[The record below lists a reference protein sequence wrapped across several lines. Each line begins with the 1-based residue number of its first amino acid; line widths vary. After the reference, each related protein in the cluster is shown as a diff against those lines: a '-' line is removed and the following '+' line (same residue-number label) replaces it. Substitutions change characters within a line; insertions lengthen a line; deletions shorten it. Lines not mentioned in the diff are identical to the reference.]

1 MKGPVVLY
9 VRNACGAATRATFAG
24 LVVALLVVGCK
35 DKGAPAMS
43 EACKG
48 AKQEGPLA
56 WFADNYE
63 AALACAKQKNVPL
76 VVDLWAP
83 WCHTCLSMQSTV
95 FHDPAMKPMA
105 SRFVFAA
112 IDTDREVS
120 AKAVAKLP
128 LSAWP
133 TFYVV
138 SPDDGSVLARFAGG
152 ASVTQFTA
160 FLEAGAAARTAVDGA
175 AKHLLAAERALA
187 AKDLATAET
196 ELTAALAA
204 APPTWVRRPDALVS
218 LIHTKRKRNDIAGCF
233 ALGEKSL
240 DETGNAA
247 SATDFAGIAL
257 DCASDRFTEEPEKV
271 PVFRER
277 VIDRLQKLLADTTA
291 PLSADDRS
299 DAMAYLREVLVTVG
313 RRPESINVAEKQR
326 LLLEDAI
333 AKAPNPT
340 AASTFN
346 YQLADVYITLGRPL
360 EAVPAL
366 EKSAKA
372 LPSEYDPP
380 ARLGWV
386 YLEAGKLDEATV
398 WTDRALKLVYGPR
411 KARVLAQRANIEKK
425 RGDLAAE
432 KKYRGEIVA
441 LWTNMP
447 ADMANPD
454 ALAKAKADLAALDA
468 PPAPSAPN

>member
-1 MKGPVVLY
+1 MKGLV
-9 VRNACGAATRATFAG
+9 FA
-24 LVVALLVVGCK
+24 ALLLVACK
-35 DKGAPAMS
+35 GKAAESGSA
-43 EACKG
+43 ACKG

-56 WFADNYE
+56 WVENDYDG
-63 AALACAKQKNVPL
+63 ALACAKAKNLPL
-76 VVDLWAP
+76 VIDLWAP

-95 FHDPAMKPMA
+95 FRDPAMVPMA
-105 SRFVFAA
+105 TRFVFAA
-112 IDTDREVS
+112 IDTDREAN

-138 SPDDGSVLARFAGG
+138 APEDGSVLARFAGG
-152 ASVTQFTA
+152 ASVAQFTA

-196 ELTAALAA
+196 ELTTALAA
-204 APPTWVRRPDALVS
+204 APPTWVRKPDALVS
-218 LIHTKRKRNDIAGCF
+218 LIHTKRKRKDAAGCF
-233 ALGEKSL
+233 ALGQASL

-257 DCASDRFTEEPEKV
+257 ECASERMKDEPDKV

-277 VIDRLQKLLADTTA
+277 VIERLEKLLADPTA
-291 PLSADDRS
+291 PLSYDDRS
-299 DAMAYLREVLVTVG
+299 DAMAYLREVLATVG
-313 RRPESINVAEKQR
+313 RKPEATTIAEKQR
-326 LLLEDAI
+326 MLLEEAI
-333 AKAPNPT
+333 AKAPNAV
-340 AASTFN
+340 AASTYN
-346 YQLADVYITLGRPL
+346 YQLADVFITLGRPL

-372 LPSEYDPP
+372 LPGEYDPA

-386 YLEAGKLDEATV
+386 YLEAGKLDEAAQ
-398 WTDRALKLVYGPR
+398 WTDKALKLVYGPR

-425 RGDLAAE
+425 RGDVAAE
-432 KKYRGEIVA
+432 KKYRADIVA
-441 LWTNMP
+441 LWTSMP
-447 ADMANPD
+447 ADLANPD
-454 ALAKAKADLAALDA
+454 ALAKATADLAALDA
-468 PPAPSAPN
+468 PPPPPAPTN

>member
-1 MKGPVVLY
+1 MKGLV
-9 VRNACGAATRATFAG
+9 FA
-24 LVVALLVVGCK
+24 ALLLVACK
-35 DKGAPAMS
+35 GKAAESGSAT
-43 EACKG
+43 ACKG

-56 WFADNYE
+56 WVENDYDG
-63 AALACAKQKNVPL
+63 ALACAKEKNLPL
-76 VVDLWAP
+76 VIDLWAP

-95 FHDPAMKPMA
+95 FRDAAMTPMA
-105 SRFVFAA
+105 TRFVFAA
-112 IDTDREVS
+112 IDTDRETN

-138 SPDDGSVLARFAGG
+138 APEDGSVLARFAGG
-152 ASVTQFTA
+152 ASVAQFTA

-204 APPTWVRRPDALVS
+204 APATWVRKPDALVS
-218 LIHTKRKRNDIAGCF
+218 LIHTKRKRKDVAGCF
-233 ALGEKSL
+233 ALGQASL

-257 DCASDRFTEEPEKV
+257 ECASERAKDEPDKV
-271 PVFRER
+271 PAFRER
-277 VIDRLQKLLADTTA
+277 VIERLQKLLADSAA
-291 PLSADDRS
+291 PLSYDDRS
-299 DAMAYLREVLVTVG
+299 DAMAYLREVLATVG
-313 RRPESINVAEKQR
+313 RKPESTTIAEKQR
-326 LLLEDAI
+326 MLLEEAI
-333 AKAPNPT
+333 AKAPNPV
-340 AASTFN
+340 AASTYN
-346 YQLADVYITLGRPL
+346 YQLADVFIALGRPL

-372 LPSEYDPP
+372 LPGEYDPA

-386 YLEAGKLDEATV
+386 YLEGGKLDEAAQ
-398 WTDRALKLVYGPR
+398 WTDKALKLVYGPR
-411 KARVLAQRANIEKK
+411 KARVLAQRATIEKK

-432 KKYRGEIVA
+432 KKFRTEIVS
-441 LWTNMP
+441 LWTGMP
-447 ADMANPD
+447 ADMANSD

-468 PPAPSAPN
+468 PPAPPAPPN

>member
-1 MKGPVVLY
+1 MKGLVDVHL
-9 VRNACGAATRATFAG
+9 RTAFAG
-24 LVVALLVVGCK
+24 LAIALLLVGCK
-35 DKGAPAMS
+35 DKGAASSPA
-43 EACKG
+43 ACKG

-56 WFADNYE
+56 WIADDYDG
-63 AALACAKQKNVPL
+63 ALACAKQKNLPL

-83 WCHTCLSMQSTV
+83 WCHTCLSMQTTV
-95 FHDPAMKPMA
+95 FHDKAMAPMA
-105 SRFVFAA
+105 ERFVFAA
-112 IDTDREVS
+112 IDTDREVNF
-120 AKAVAKLP
+120 KAVKKLP

-138 SPDDGSVLARFAGG
+138 APEDGSVLARFAGG
-152 ASVTQFTA
+152 ASVAQFTA
-160 FLEAGAAARTAVDGA
+160 FLESGAAARAAVDGA
-175 AKHLLAAERALA
+175 AKHLLAAERAIA

-196 ELTAALAA
+196 ELVAALAA
-204 APPTWVRRPDALVS
+204 APATWVRRPDALVS

-233 ALGEKSL
+233 ALGQASL

-257 DCASDRFTEEPEKV
+257 DCASDRFKDEPEKV

-277 VIDRLQKLLADTTA
+277 VILRLQKLLADTSA
-291 PLSADDRS
+291 PLSYDDRS
-299 DAMAYLREVLVTVG
+299 DAMSYLRGVLATVG
-313 RRPESINVAEKQR
+313 RKPESITLAEQQR
-326 LLLEDAI
+326 MMLEEAI

-346 YQLADVYITLGRPL
+346 YQLADVFISLGRPL

-372 LPSEYDPP
+372 LPAEYDPP

-386 YLEAGKLDEATV
+386 YLEAGKLDEAAK
-398 WTDRALKLVYGPR
+398 WTDTALKLVYGPR

-432 KKYRGEIVA
+432 KKYRAEIVA

-454 ALAKAKADLAALDA
+454 ALAKAKTDLAALDA
-468 PPAPSAPN
+468 PPAPPAPTN

>member
-1 MKGPVVLY
+1 MKGL
-9 VRNACGAATRATFAG
+9 
-24 LVVALLVVGCK
+24 LVAALLVVGCK
-35 DKGAPAMS
+35 DKGAPPAA

-56 WFADNYE
+56 WIADDYDG
-63 AALACAKQKNVPL
+63 ALACAKQKDLPL

-83 WCHTCLSMQSTV
+83 WCHTCLSMQTTV
-95 FHDPAMKPMA
+95 FHDTAMEPMA
-105 SRFVFAA
+105 QRFVFAA
-112 IDTDREVS
+112 IDTDREVN

-138 SPDDGSVLARFAGG
+138 SPVDGSVLARFAGG
-152 ASVTQFTA
+152 ASVTQFVA

-196 ELTAALAA
+196 ELVAALAA
-204 APPTWVRRPDALVS
+204 APPTWVRKPDALVS
-218 LIHTKRKRNDIAGCF
+218 LIHTKRKRDDIAGCF
-233 ALGEKSL
+233 ALGQASL
-240 DETGNAA
+240 DDTGNAA

-257 DCASDRFTEEPEKV
+257 GCANQSFDAEPEKV

-277 VIDRLQKLLADTTA
+277 VIDRLQKLLADPEA
-291 PLSADDRS
+291 QLSADDRS
-299 DAMAYLREVLVTVG
+299 DAMSYLREVLAIVG
-313 RRPESINVAEKQR
+313 RKPESIALAEKQR
-326 LLLEDAI
+326 QFLEDAI
-333 AKAPNPT
+333 AKAPNPV

-346 YQLADVYITLGRPL
+346 YQLADVFISLGRPL

-366 EKSAKA
+366 EKSAKE
-372 LPSEYDPP
+372 LPNEYDPA

-386 YLEAGKLDEATV
+386 YLEAGKLDEAAR
-398 WTDRALKLVYGPR
+398 WTDKALTLVYGPR
-411 KARVLAQRANIEKK
+411 KARVLAQRANIEKM

-432 KKYRGEIVA
+432 KKYRAEIVT
-441 LWTNMP
+441 LWTSMP
-447 ADMANPD
+447 ADIANPD

-468 PPAPSAPN
+468 PAN

>member
-1 MKGPVVLY
+1 MKGLVVS
-9 VRNACGAATRATFAG
+9 AG
-24 LVVALLVVGCK
+24 LVAALLVGCK
-35 DKGAPAMS
+35 DKGAP

-56 WFADNYE
+56 WFEDNYD
-63 AALACAKQKNVPL
+63 AALACAKQKKQPL

-95 FHDPAMKPMA
+95 FHDAAMKPMA
-105 SRFVFAA
+105 DRFVFAA
-112 IDTDREVS
+112 IDTDRETN
-120 AKAVAKLP
+120 AKVVAKLP

-152 ASVTQFTA
+152 ASVTQFVA

-196 ELTAALAA
+196 ELVAALAA

-218 LIHTKRKRNDIAGCF
+218 LIHTKRKRKDIAGCF
-233 ALGEKSL
+233 ALGEASL
-240 DETGNAA
+240 DETGNTA

-257 DCASDRFTEEPEKV
+257 GCADDRFKDEPTKV
-271 PVFRER
+271 PLFRER
-277 VIDRLQKLLADTTA
+277 VIDRLHALLADPSS
-291 PLSADDRS
+291 PLSYDDRS
-299 DAMAYLREVLVTVG
+299 DAMSYLREVLTTVG
-313 RRPESINVAEKQR
+313 RKPEAITLGEKQR
-326 LLLEDAI
+326 MLLEEAI
-333 AKAPNPT
+333 AKAPNAT
-340 AASTFN
+340 AASTYN
-346 YQLADVYITLGRPL
+346 YQLADVFISLGRPL

-372 LPSEYDPP
+372 LPGEYDPA

-386 YLEAGKLDEATV
+386 YLEAGKLDDAAR
-398 WTDRALKLVYGPR
+398 WTDKALGLVYGPR
-411 KARVLAQRANIEKK
+411 KARVLAQRATIEKK
-425 RGDLAAE
+425 RGDVTAE
-432 KKYRGEIVA
+432 KKYRTEIVA
-441 LWTNMP
+441 LWTTMP
-447 ADMANPD
+447 PDLANPD
-454 ALAKAKADLAALDA
+454 ALAKAKADLAALEA
-468 PPAPSAPN
+468 PPPPPN